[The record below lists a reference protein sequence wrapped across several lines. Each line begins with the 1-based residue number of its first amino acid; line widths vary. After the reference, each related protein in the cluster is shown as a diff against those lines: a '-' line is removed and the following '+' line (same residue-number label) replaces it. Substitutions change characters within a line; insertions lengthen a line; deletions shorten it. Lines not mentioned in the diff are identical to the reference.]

1 MLDLNLI
8 YTFLEVARA
17 KKINIAARRLN
28 ITQPAVSQR
37 IKALEDQVGKSLF
50 LRRGGM
56 ELNAAGKEL
65 YSICEKYIENVAEI
79 DNWVKYQKGYI
90 GGDVSVMTPYGP
102 VGSIF
107 APFLEK
113 FLPRYE
119 DINLEIMSVE
129 ASHIVENRVLEG
141 EADLGIIVGP
151 CHKPSLKVQ
160 TIKDRMIER
169 APNATRL
176 MDKLCNKNLIER
188 IACEGDRR
196 VVHIQITE
204 NGVKLLEDISEHLK
218 HDFIDNLTEE
228 EASHLSDL
236 LDKIR

>member
-1 MLDLNLI
+1 MGDI
-8 YTFLEVARA
+8 S
-17 KKINIAARRLN
+17 KDINSKFPNNKVKALLN
-28 ITQPAVSQR
+28 IVYTANWINSH
-37 IKALEDQVGKSLF
+37 
-50 LRRGGM
+50 
-56 ELNAAGKEL
+56 
-65 YSICEKYIENVAEI
+65 EI
-79 DNWVKYQKGYI
+79 SFFK
-90 GGDVSVMTPYGP
+90 PYGISP
-102 VGSIF
+102 QQFNILRILKG
-107 APFLEK
+107 AKEP
-113 FLPRYE
+113 
-119 DINLEIMSVE
+119 
-129 ASHIVENRVLEG
+129 
-141 EADLGIIVGP
+141 
-151 CHKPSLKVQ
+151 LKVQ